1 MIKLYKDA
9 GINITLSTI
18 VTLASV
24 SGILW
29 AFGKPLLMDSIGVA
43 LAQDIRD
50 TVQDEIEPI
59 KGGLQVII
67 AQTIIRLRKDI
78 AQLERK
84 QSAEGLSSEETN
96 LLVDLRGELEA
107 QEMALAAFKK

>member
-1 MIKLYKDA
+1 VKIDKDA
-9 GINITLSTI
+9 GINITLSTV
-18 VTLASV
+18 VTLATV
-24 SGILW
+24 SAGMW
-29 AFGKPLLMDSIGVA
+29 AFGKPWLMDEVGLA

-50 TVQDEIEPI
+50 TVQEEIAPI

-84 QSAEGLSSEETN
+84 QAAEGLSAEETN
-96 LLVDLRGELEA
+96 LLVDLRAELEA
-107 QEMALAAFKK
+107 QVMALNAFKG